1 MAKRTAA
8 VTVPLFPAEK
18 QAIEEAADEVGV
30 SPTEFVRTWAHE
42 GSRLRRLPYAAKD
55 RGEPKGSHRRGSLLN
70 SSSDMEVDSQT

>member
-18 QAIEEAADEVGV
+18 KAVQEAADEVGV

-42 GSRLRRLPYAAKD
+42 GSRLRRLPYATID
-55 RGEPKGSHRRGSLLN
+55 RRQPKALTMSAASEQYLGDGGE
-70 SSSDMEVDSQT
+70 V